1 MSEPHF
7 LPATTRSAVPSA
19 RLAVPILAGLAA
31 VLIPFEVSWAPQA
44 MRLAAR
50 ILDPIDDA
58 IGLGA
63 LFGAYP
69 GILAIAAAVWLMD
82 DARRARLREF
92 VFGILTV
99 TAVNSALKFLLHR
112 RRPLYN
118 RRRDFEP
125 EAPLE
130 EIGRWHGPWTG
141 DLKTMLDQSY
151 LAFPSGHS
159 AMAAFLAT
167 WLSAAYPRGR
177 ALWWTLA
184 ALCMLSRFV
193 NARHFLS
200 DTLAGA
206 AVGILAY
213 HLVAENGRWLRR
225 LFRRPVA

>member
-1 MSEPHF
+1 MTDSRF
-7 LPATTRSAVPSA
+7 LPTTRSAAPPV

-31 VLIPFEVSWAPQA
+31 ILIPFEVSWSGPA
-44 MRLAAR
+44 MRWTAKATSSL
-50 ILDPIDDA
+50 DDA
-58 IGLGA
+58 ISLGA

-69 GILAIAAAVWLMD
+69 GIVAIAAAVWLLD

-92 VFGILTV
+92 ILGLLTV
-99 TAVNSALKFLLHR
+99 TAVNSALKFLFHR
-112 RRPLYN
+112 ERPMYN
-118 RRRDFEP
+118 RRRGFEP

-141 DLKTMLDQSY
+141 DVKTLLDQSY

-184 ALCMLSRFV
+184 VLCMLSRFV

-225 LFRRPVA
+225 LFRRPGA